1 MLSLTKIDCAVTG
14 GTALLA
20 KGELYSIFNPTRG
33 PGCAVAV
40 FSAPARDTV
49 SGTIASK
56 LALDHFI
63 SAIGEA
69 LKKPSAQEPEA
80 RVVGAL
86 EYAFKE
92 ANRNVYEFGHQLA
105 AGGRMGTSLM
115 AVVIENGVIAIGK
128 TDAGSVYIVRNGEV
142 VPFFIEG
149 HRDAQSSPNFV
160 GLNSIV
166 HVEVSSLPLQ
176 SSDEILAFSKTLT
189 VDEEMKLV
197 DAVQVGLIGSGFAIP
212 NAHEHLFSERRDM
225 PVMVDISVGPEGIY
239 LAEVA

>member
-1 MLSLTKIDCAVTG
+1 MLSLTKIDCTVTG
-14 GTALLA
+14 GSSLLA
-20 KGELYSIFNPTRG
+20 KGELYSIFNPIRE
-33 PGCAVAV
+33 PGCVVSV

-63 SAIGEA
+63 SAITEV
-69 LKKPSAQEPEA
+69 LSKPSAHDPES
-80 RVVGAL
+80 RVVSAL

-115 AVVIENGVIAIGK
+115 AIVVERGVIAIGK

-142 VPFFIEG
+142 VPFFIEA
-149 HRDAQSSPNFV
+149 HRDSQMSPNFV
-160 GLNSIV
+160 GLNSLV
-166 HVEVSSLPLQ
+166 NVEVSSLPLQ
-176 SSDEILAFSKTLT
+176 SGDEILGFSKTLS

-197 DAVQVGLIGSGFAIP
+197 DSVQIGLIGAGSNIP
-212 NAHEHLFSERRDM
+212 NAHEHLFADRKEV
-225 PVMVDISVGPEGIY
+225 PVMLDISVGPEGIY